1 MSLTINP
8 VNDPPK
14 VTSFSMNGT
23 AETIVKFSGHEF
35 INNFHDVENDLLNKI
50 KIVKLTKKGVLKLRN

>member
-1 MSLTINP
+1 M
-8 VNDPPK
+8 NDPPK

-23 AETIVKFSGHEF
+23 AETIVKFSGYEF